1 MDENWKPIEYK
12 FVLLGDSSVGKTAI
26 FTRISGR
33 SFQDSSLSTIGT
45 DKINVEFDK
54 MVIEDKDKIYKRN
67 FNVTLF
73 DTAGQE
79 RYRAITKNY
88 FKDSHGII
96 LIYDITDRKSFE
108 HIESW
113 LNSIKE
119 TLSDWKRSGYMIMI
133 LGNKL
138 DIVEKNENK
147 REVITEEGVNICS
160 ENEVYWGGECSAKTF
175 DLEKLKGIFNNFLKQ
190 VYIKVDLTNDK
201 KIKGK
206 KLVISKGNKKYRNCI
221 CLQTDIFI

>member
-96 LIYDITDRKSFE
+96 LIYDITDRNSFE
-108 HIESW
+108 HIEVW
-113 LNSIKE
+113 LSSIKE
-119 TLSDWKRSGYMIMI
+119 KLSDWKKSGYIVML

-138 DIVEKNENK
+138 DIVEKNEDLRKIN
-147 REVITEEGVNICS
+147 EEESQKLCS
-160 ENEVYWGGECSAKTF
+160 ELEIYWGGECSAKTF
-175 DLEKLKGIFNNFLKQ
+175 EPEQIRNIFEQFLK
-190 VYIKVDLTNDK
+190 K
-201 KIKGK
+201 
-206 KLVISKGNKKYRNCI
+206 
-221 CLQTDIFI
+221 IFIKLLKNNEGQNTNQKLLVSKKPKKKKQPCCKDI